1 MKRRRAYCAPGPQ
14 GCYVSRV
21 RYQRLE
27 QDMEES
33 L

>member
-1 MKRRRAYCAPGPQ
+1 MKRLRAYCSSCPQ
-14 GCYVSRV
+14 GWYVSRV

-27 QDMEES
+27 QDVEES